1 MPNIPSNWVGTEA
14 VKSRLWRD
22 PATMKRWRGGA
33 DIQMRSFCMFSTYV
47 LYSEKFDRYYIGST
61 SDYEKRLKR
70 HNAGHTKSTKPF
82 RPWVMVYRED
92 FETRTEALKRE
103 NQIKRYKRGLAFYK
117 LIQIHG

>member
-33 DIQMRSFCMFSTYV
+33 DI
-47 LYSEKFDRYYIGST
+47 
-61 SDYEKRLKR
+61 
-70 HNAGHTKSTKPF
+70 F